1 MTKRTFMDSLLA
13 FFAGE
18 ADEEEQ
24 PTRSV
29 PPSKPRSAP
38 TDSGAPAPA
47 DLLGA
52 DWKKRIPQSS
62 LNRVLGIRDLVRDLE
77 KETAQRNMQTELDEL
92 GRIKGTHLPRLIQS
106 YIEIPEQHRA
116 DVFRET
122 GKSAS
127 YLLNESLDKMIARL
141 TAISSEL
148 ARGNITTFAENVR
161 FVDLYY
167 EQSKDPFEPS

>member
-1 MTKRTFMDSLLA
+1 MTKRSLMDSLRD

-18 ADEEEQ
+18 PDEEEV
-24 PTRSV
+24 RYE
-29 PPSKPRSAP
+29 PRTVTP
-38 TDSGAPAPA
+38 DPAGPA
-47 DLLGA
+47 LGA
-52 DWKKRIPQSS
+52 GWKERIPQSS
-62 LNRVLGIRDLVRDLE
+62 LQRVLAIRDLVKDLE
-77 KETAQRNMQTELDEL
+77 KETGERGMQTELDEL
-92 GRIKGTHLPRLIQS
+92 GRIKATHLPRLIQS

-127 YLLNESLDKMIARL
+127 FLLNESLDKMLARL
-141 TAISSEL
+141 RDISSQL

-167 EQSKDPFEPS
+167 EQSKGPFD